1 MRLRVVLIAFLLFVA
16 AGCGG
21 SSGESG
27 GTADAGNSLES
38 LWKRPGEDVAVV
50 PGTSDYA
57 PGDVR
62 VSFLVVAGDG
72 KLVERPRARV
82 WLAPSR
88 NAAPVQEAEARL
100 EPIGAEDS
108 EAAAGDARYL
118 FVTKLRVPRPGTWW
132 YVAEPIGGYRI
143 QAIGQLDVRKSTFSP
158 AIGAKAPASDTP
170 TLASTGGDLA
180 RLSTAT
186 NPDPKLYEHSVA
198 QALAAKRPFVVTF
211 ATPKYCA
218 SRACGPVV
226 DVVDDMRKEF
236 QPSGVDFIHVEVYT
250 DNDPQKGV
258 NRWMKEWNLQ
268 TEPWVFVVGSDGK
281 IAAKFEGSAS
291 ADELRA
297 AIEPVAKQA

>member
-1 MRLRVVLIAFLLFVA
+1 MRLQVVLIAFLLFVA

-27 GTADAGNSLES
+27 GTADGSSLES

-72 KLVERPRARV
+72 KLIERPRARV

-88 NAAPVQEAEARL
+88 NAAPIQEAEARL

-118 FVTKLRVPRPGTWW
+118 FVTKLRVPRAGTWW

-158 AIGAKAPASDTP
+158 AIGAKAPASETP
-170 TLASTGGDLA
+170 TLASTGSDLA
-180 RLSTAT
+180 KLSTAT
-186 NPDPKLYEHSVA
+186 TPDPELYETSVA
-198 QALAAKRPFVVTF
+198 QALAAKEPFVVTF
-211 ATPKYCA
+211 ATPKFCA

-236 QPSGVDFIHVEVYT
+236 QSRGVQFMHVEVYK
-250 DNDPQKGV
+250 DNDPKQGV
-258 NRWMKEWNLQ
+258 NRWMREWNLQ
-268 TEPWVFVVGSDGK
+268 TEPWVFVVGADGK

-297 AIEPVAKQA
+297 AIAPVAKAS

>member
-1 MRLRVVLIAFLLFVA
+1 MRLQVVLIAFLLFVA

-27 GTADAGNSLES
+27 GTADGSSLES

-72 KLVERPRARV
+72 KLIERPRARV

-88 NAAPVQEAEARL
+88 NAAPIQEAEARL

-108 EAAAGDARYL
+108 EAAAGEARYL
-118 FVTKLRVPRPGTWW
+118 FVTKLRVPRAGTWW

-158 AIGAKAPASDTP
+158 AIGARAPASETP
-170 TLASTGGDLA
+170 TLASTGSDLA
-180 RLSTAT
+180 KLSTAT
-186 NPDPKLYEHSVA
+186 TPDPELYETSVA
-198 QALAAKRPFVVTF
+198 QALAAKEPFVVTF
-211 ATPKYCA
+211 ATPKFCA

-236 QPSGVDFIHVEVYT
+236 QPRGVQFMHVEVYK
-250 DNDPQKGV
+250 DNDPKQGV
-258 NRWMKEWNLQ
+258 NRWMREWNLQ
-268 TEPWVFVVGSDGK
+268 TEPWVFVVGADGK

-297 AIEPVAKQA
+297 AIAPVAKPS

>member
-1 MRLRVVLIAFLLFVA
+1 MRLQVVLIAFLLFVA

-27 GTADAGNSLES
+27 GTADGSSLES

-72 KLVERPRARV
+72 KLIERPRARV

-88 NAAPVQEAEARL
+88 NAAPIQEAEARL

-118 FVTKLRVPRPGTWW
+118 FVTKLHVPRAGTWW

-158 AIGAKAPASDTP
+158 AIGAKAPASETP
-170 TLASTGGDLA
+170 TLASTGSDLA
-180 RLSTAT
+180 KLSTAT
-186 NPDPKLYEHSVA
+186 TPDPELYETSVA
-198 QALAAKRPFVVTF
+198 QALAAKEPFVVTF
-211 ATPKYCA
+211 ATPKFCA

-236 QPSGVDFIHVEVYT
+236 QSRGVQFMHVEVYK
-250 DNDPQKGV
+250 DNDPKQGV
-258 NRWMKEWNLQ
+258 NRWMREWNLQ
-268 TEPWVFVVGSDGK
+268 TEPWVFVVGADGK

-291 ADELRA
+291 GDELRA
-297 AIEPVAKQA
+297 AIAPVAKPS